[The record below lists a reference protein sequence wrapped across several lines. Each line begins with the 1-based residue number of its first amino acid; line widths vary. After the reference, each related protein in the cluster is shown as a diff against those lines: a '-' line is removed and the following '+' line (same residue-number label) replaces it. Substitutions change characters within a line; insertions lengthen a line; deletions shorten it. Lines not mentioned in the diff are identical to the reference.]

1 MKIRLYV
8 NLIILFAIWSCSSSK
23 NVIST
28 VSDDRD
34 GQQIESESSTEERD
48 GLSFESAII
57 VKSIKE
63 EYSWINEK
71 YPNSTI
77 NGQALVRNGNKPF
90 DVITFTTPEGIIVK
104 AHFDISSFYGK
115 RF

>member
-1 MKIRLYV
+1 
-8 NLIILFAIWSCSSSK
+8 
-23 NVIST
+23 VIST
-28 VSDDRD
+28 VRDDRD

-57 VKSIKE
+57 VKSI
-63 EYSWINEK
+63 K